1 MTLPSPAHASPS
13 RVIFLLVPQVNLLDL
28 AGPAQ
33 VFDVARYHG
42 APYQLIFCTE
52 EPAVVS
58 AQGLAFAK
66 VGPLG
71 PVSEGDL
78 VIVPGPSLL
87 AYVAGQ
93 VRVGEVALEWLRR
106 AHAAGAQVAS
116 ICTGAFILGEAGLLD
131 GRRCTT
137 HWEVT
142 GALQMRYPAAR
153 VIEAALFVTDDGVTT
168 SAGIASGIDLALA
181 LVEERHGPFVA
192 AQVARYLVVYLR
204 RDAADAQESIYLA
217 YRTHL
222 HPGVHRAQDYLI
234 QAQTEPVVL
243 RDVAERAGMPVRSL
257 LRAFKE
263 ATGITPLQYHQ
274 RLRLEVAATFL
285 RNPAM
290 RVEEVARRC
299 GFDDPRHFRRL
310 WVRTFGSPPSRSRA
324 RGAT

>member
-1 MTLPSPAHASPS
+1 MAVPPSAHASPS

-33 VFDVARYHG
+33 VFSAATYLGTPYDVV
-42 APYQLIFCTE
+42 FCAD
-52 EPAVVS
+52 EPEVVS
-58 AQGLAFAK
+58 AQGLALAR
-66 VGPLG
+66 VAPLG
-71 PVSEGDL
+71 PVAEGDL

-87 AYVAGQ
+87 AYVAGEA
-93 VRVGEVALEWLRR
+93 RVGEAALEWLRG
-106 AHAAGAQVAS
+106 AHAAGARVAS

-142 GALQMRYPAAR
+142 DALRMRYPAVR

-181 LVEERHGPFVA
+181 LVEERHGPLVA

-204 RDAADAQESIYLA
+204 RDAAHAQESIYLA

-222 HPGVHRAQDYLI
+222 HPGVHRAQDYLV
-234 QAQTEPVVL
+234 QAQTAPVVL

-274 RLRLEVAATFL
+274 RLRLEMAATLL
-285 RNPAM
+285 RDPAM

-324 RGAT
+324 RRAM